1 MLYILITGKRR
12 ICNYLSITTYTV
24 FGKVFIKQYYVA
36 KGMKKFS
43 VFRHQLIAF
52 HCYGRTSPMNGFNES
67 TAACTRLQYRII
79 LMYPSGKHNQPVSN
93 IGRSFKKLVILLQVA
108 PFTVFQN
115 GEYTFRIKRECKS
128 LYLTSLP

>member
-43 VFRHQLIAF
+43 VFRHQLITF
-52 HCYGRTSPMNGFNES
+52 NHYRRTSPVDCFYKRATPG
-67 TAACTRLQYRII
+67 TRLQYRII

-93 IGRSFKKLVILLQVA
+93 IGRSFKKLVILL
-108 PFTVFQN
+108 
-115 GEYTFRIKRECKS
+115 
-128 LYLTSLP
+128 

>member
-1 MLYILITGKRR
+1 
-12 ICNYLSITTYTV
+12 
-24 FGKVFIKQYYVA
+24 
-36 KGMKKFS
+36 
-43 VFRHQLIAF
+43 
-52 HCYGRTSPMNGFNES
+52 MNGFNES

-108 PFTVFQN
+108 PFTFFQN